1 MDSTRWLEPDEQRV
15 WRDYLEAT
23 QLLHAR
29 LGRDLDESG
38 HDLVMTEYELLVR
51 LSEAPGWAVRMSEL
65 ADGLVHS
72 RSRLTHTTARMEARG
87 LVRREACAG
96 DRRGVL
102 AVMTDAGYAALAAAA
117 PLHVTGVREHLFDQL
132 EPEEVAV
139 LGRAFARV
147 SAHLRGGAPGCA
159 ERAARAAEGTGEG
172 AGEGAD
178 RDAAQA
184 AVAPNSTPSR

>member
-1 MDSTRWLEPDEQRV
+1 MDDIRWLSDDEQHV

-29 LGRDLDESG
+29 LGRDLDESD
-38 HDLVMTEYELLVR
+38 HELVMTEYELLVR

-65 ADGLVHS
+65 ADELVHS

-102 AVMTDAGYAALAAAA
+102 AVMTDAGHAALAAAA
-117 PLHVTGVREHLFDQL
+117 PLHVTGVRQHLFDQL
-132 EPEEVAV
+132 DDEEVAV

-147 SAHLRGGAPGCA
+147 SAHLRGGEPGCA
-159 ERAARAAEGTGEG
+159 DRAAQ
-172 AGEGAD
+172 
-178 RDAAQA
+178 DAAQD
-184 AVAPNSTPSR
+184 AVAPNSAPSR